1 MSTKS
6 IEFHVIS
13 SQQMSHD
20 LVELN
25 HFVEI
30 WPYITSFHLRKK
42 ESSYEEMEKIV
53 QHVVE
58 LKIPMNKLT
67 LNRHQELALAYKTGA
82 LHVGVQE
89 ISHALKTSLHR
100 KEVRKEVKPKASTK
114 RAIRLGV
121 SVHSLEEA
129 KIAEKKGADYVF
141 YGHMYP
147 SHSKPGLPPRTLA
160 SLQEIC
166 EVINLPVIAIGG
178 ITPSRVEELMW
189 AGASGI
195 AVISGVLQSEDPLEA
210 VYRYRKELDKY
221 GDIK

>member
-1 MSTKS
+1 MN
-6 IEFHVIS
+6 
-13 SQQMSHD
+13 HD
-20 LVELN
+20 LELS
-25 HFVEI
+25 HFAEI
-30 WPYITSFHLRKK
+30 WPYITSLHLRKK
-42 ESSYEEMEKIV
+42 DSSYKEMEKIV
-53 QHVVE
+53 HHLVE

-67 LNRHQELALAYKTGA
+67 LNRHTELALAYKTGA

-89 ISHALKTSLHR
+89 ISHALKTSLYR
-100 KEVRKEVKPKASTK
+100 KEEESTESTK

-147 SHSKPGLPPRTLA
+147 SHSKPGLPPRTLS
-160 SLQEIC
+160 SLHEIC

-195 AVISGVLQSEDPLEA
+195 AVISGVLHSEDPLEA
-210 VYRYRKELDKY
+210 LYRFRQELGKY